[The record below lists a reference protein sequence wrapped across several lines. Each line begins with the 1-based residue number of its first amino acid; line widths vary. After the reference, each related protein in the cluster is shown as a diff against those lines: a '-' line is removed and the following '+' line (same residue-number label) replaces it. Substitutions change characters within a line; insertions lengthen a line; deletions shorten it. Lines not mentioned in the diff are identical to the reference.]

1 MRKSTIVRCF
11 SVFVMMCSAFCAVPV
26 IAQSQP
32 ARVAPDASGFALL
45 VDVSDYGDASI
56 KPLPSEG
63 AGVSDIRDALQST
76 GGFPEGQINILKD
89 GSATREGI
97 IEALTS
103 VMERASGKSEVRFFL
118 YLKGRSLDSQGKTY
132 FLPYDARVGAPSTY
146 IGKAEFDR
154 WWNGIQFKG
163 AFVKFYLWPIWDM
176 SYEGGE
182 GFSSQLA
189 SIIRDEVTDADGD
202 RNLTP
207 KEITSRRSTGF
218 PSGTPP
224 LSDGSSREITSL
236 IRLPSILEINSQP
249 AGAAIIV
256 DDEERGVTPAK
267 IDVSKAGSH
276 RILLRKEL
284 YHESEEQTVAVG
296 SPRGQR
302 IVVAPYQFTPIGI
315 HGTVKDPEGK
325 TVTGAEVRIYGTEY
339 RQQTGA
345 SGEYVFEEWQYGMLA
360 PGKTY
365 EMVAESADGMYS
377 GSGSFDFGGIQDIE
391 LSISLAQANWIK
403 VAERRLAMGDRD
415 SVLDMLDANLE
426 LLIKGGKE
434 GDPDEFFAEMQP
446 ALALEF
452 LAHTKEKLEADF
464 GSPEWHF
471 VAARLAEVSG
481 DTAVAREHWKV
492 VKARASRES
501 QEYKQ
506 AVERLKESSPIRQ
519 PGVIALLAVG
529 VVAAIAVLGFAGVHV
544 RRWVKFRTFRE
555 IPNPYIAG
563 KPISEADMFFGREDV
578 FKFVKGKFSR
588 SAKDITIVLHG
599 GRRTGKTSILR
610 QIANG
615 RLGREF
621 VPVFIDIQEMAGVDT
636 HDFLREIAQKVSEC
650 LNLPESEK
658 AELDSLRGE
667 LEDKSKRA
675 YGSFDDFLAYA
686 GSKLGGKYLLFLI
699 DEYEILERKVNEGD
713 LTDDIF
719 TYLRNLMQNRDNL
732 AFIFSGSRPFARCE
746 RKEWVLTFNMAQ
758 PKEVSFLARENAVA
772 LITEPLKDYIKYDR
786 KAVDRIL
793 RLTAG
798 HPFFTQAI
806 CLQIVEDLN
815 DAQENRVTVD
825 RVDQACNDIVEN
837 APFHLAFVWREL
849 SPDEK
854 IVIALLA
861 EIITDGTSCATA
873 GDISSRSSHY
883 ELDYD
888 RATINK
894 ALARLLEE
902 HLVEKTPEEEAHR
915 FRMDL
920 IRAWVQAEHP
930 TWGVLKEVQ
939 SDE

>member
-1 MRKSTIVRCF
+1 MKKSTIVRRF
-11 SVFVMMCSAFCAVPV
+11 SVFVVMCLVLFSVPLV
-26 IAQSQP
+26 ARSQP
-32 ARVAPDASGFALL
+32 ARAATDASGFALL
-45 VDVSDYGDASI
+45 VDVSEYGDASVR
-56 KPLPSEG
+56 PLPSEG
-63 AGVSDIRDALQST
+63 TGVSDIRDALQST

-118 YLKGRSLDSQGKTY
+118 YLKGRSLDSQGRKY

-146 IGKAEFDR
+146 IGKTEFDG
-154 WWNGIQFKG
+154 WWNGIQFEG

-182 GFSSQLA
+182 GYSSQLA

-202 RNLTP
+202 RNLTLR
-207 KEITSRRSTGF
+207 EITSRRSTGF
-218 PSGTPP
+218 PYGSPL

-236 IRLPSILEINSQP
+236 IRLPSILEVNSQP
-249 AGAAIIV
+249 AGATIIV
-256 DDEERGVTPAK
+256 DDQERGVTPAK
-267 IDVSKAGSH
+267 IGVSKAGSH

-284 YHESEEQTVAVG
+284 YHESEEQTVAVD

-325 TVTGAEVRIYGTEY
+325 TVTGSEVRIYGTEY

-345 SGEYVFEEWQYGMLA
+345 NGEYVFEEWQYGMLA

-365 EMVAESADGMYS
+365 EMVVESTDGMYS
-377 GSGSFDFGGIQDIE
+377 GTESFTFGGIQNIE

-403 VAERRLAMGDRD
+403 VAERRLVMGDID
-415 SVLDMLDANLE
+415 GALGMLEANLQ
-426 LLIKGGKE
+426 LLTKGGK

-452 LAHTKEKLEADF
+452 LARMKEKLEAEPDR
-464 GSPEWHF
+464 PEWRF
-471 VAARLAEVSG
+471 VAARLSEVSG
-481 DTAVAREHWKV
+481 DTATAREHWKV
-492 VKARASRES
+492 VKAKASRES
-501 QEYKQ
+501 PEYKQ
-506 AVERLKESSPIRQ
+506 AVARLKQSSPIRQ

-529 VVAAIAVLGFAGVHV
+529 VVAAIAVLGVAGVHF
-544 RRWVKFRTFRE
+544 RRWVKFRIFRE

-563 KPISEADMFFGREDV
+563 KAISEPDMFFGREDV
-578 FKFVKGKFSR
+578 FKFVKDKFSR

-615 RLGREF
+615 RLGDEF

-658 AELDSLRGE
+658 SELDSLRGE

-675 YGSFDDFLAYA
+675 YGSFDNFLAYA
-686 GSKLGGKYLLFLI
+686 GSRLDGKYLLFLI

-732 AFIFSGSRPFARCE
+732 AFIFSGSRPFSKCE
-746 RKEWVLTFNMAQ
+746 RKEWDFTFNMAQ

-772 LITEPLKDYIKYDR
+772 LITEPLKDYIRYKR

-815 DAQENRVTVD
+815 DVQENKVTVE
-825 RVDQACNDIVEN
+825 RVDQACDDIVEN
-837 APFHLAFVWREL
+837 APFHLGYVWREL

-861 EIITDGTSCATA
+861 EIITDGTAYATVD
-873 GDISSRSSHY
+873 DIVSRLSHY

-888 RATINK
+888 RATISK
-894 ALARLLEE
+894 ALARLLQEE
-902 HLVEKTPEEEAHR
+902 HLVERDSGDEAHR

-920 IRAWVQAEHP
+920 IRAWLQAEHP

-939 SDE
+939 NNE